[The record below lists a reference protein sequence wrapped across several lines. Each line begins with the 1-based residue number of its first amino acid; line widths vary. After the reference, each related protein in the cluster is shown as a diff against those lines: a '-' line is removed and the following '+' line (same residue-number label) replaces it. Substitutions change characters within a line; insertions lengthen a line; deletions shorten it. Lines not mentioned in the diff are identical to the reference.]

1 MDNYASY
8 LPHINAEEG
17 IKRIMNNK
25 KLYVSMLT
33 RFKLDE
39 MTAALLEAISS
50 NDAEKIV
57 FAAHALK
64 GAAGNL
70 GLPTL
75 QELTG
80 VMEQAAKD
88 AAKEG
93 NNVLAVYNVEGLVA
107 LVGELKPLLARFVQD
122 EA

>member
-1 MDNYASY
+1 MDNFAVY

-39 MTAALLEAISS
+39 MAAALLEAIASG
-50 NDAEKIV
+50 DHEKIV

-75 QELTG
+75 QECTG
-80 VMEQAAKD
+80 VMEHL
-88 AAKEG
+88 AKEKKD
-93 NNVLAVYNVEGLVA
+93 VAHLVA
-107 LVGELKPLLARFVQD
+107 GFEVLVGELTPLLEAFVRD

>member
-1 MDNYASY
+1 MGNYAAY

-17 IKRIMNNK
+17 INRIMNNK

-33 RFKLDE
+33 RFRLRE
-39 MTAALLEAISS
+39 MADALVESVTS
-50 NDAEKIV
+50 GDHDHEKII

-80 VMEQAAKD
+80 NMEQLAKD
-88 AAKEG
+88 KMDVGALLPDLHK
-93 NNVLAVYNVEGLVA
+93 LVD
-107 LVGELKPLLARFVQD
+107 ELLPLL
-122 EA
+122 EAFIQEEG

>member
-1 MDNYASY
+1 MGNYAAY

-25 KLYVSMLT
+25 KLYISMLT
-33 RFKLDE
+33 RFKLQE
-39 MTAALLEAISS
+39 MTDALLESVASG
-50 NDAEKIV
+50 DHEKII

-75 QELTG
+75 QDLTG
-80 VMEQAAKD
+80 IMEQS
-88 AAKEG
+88 AKEK
-93 NNVLAVYNVEGLVA
+93 NDVAHLLPDLRA
-107 LVGELKPLLARFVQD
+107 LVGEITLLIEAFIRD
-122 EA
+122 EV

>member
-25 KLYVSMLT
+25 KLYISMLT

-39 MTAALLEAISS
+39 MVAALLDAITA
-50 NDAEKIV
+50 NDAEKVV

-75 QELTG
+75 QDYAGTL
-80 VMEQAAKD
+80 EQLAKEAKD
-88 AAKEG
+88 VTDMVA
-93 NNVLAVYNVEGLVA
+93 GLEA
-107 LVGELKPLLARFVQD
+107 LVGELKPLMAAFV
-122 EA
+122 EAGG